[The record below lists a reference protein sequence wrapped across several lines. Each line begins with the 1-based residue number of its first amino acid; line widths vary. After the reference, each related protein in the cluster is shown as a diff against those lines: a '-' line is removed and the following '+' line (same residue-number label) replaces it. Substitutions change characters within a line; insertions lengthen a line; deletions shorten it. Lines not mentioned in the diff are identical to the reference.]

1 MIQIIL
7 THITT
12 SIFCLIIVVVFIYFF
27 RQAYKVI
34 SCKKNIENA
43 FKSDT
48 LFNFK
53 NDKYQPIC
61 DVYQQTIFIPVGISE
76 KTNIPASL
84 YFSDQAI
91 CKANK
96 LNLRMLDTA
105 AGTLVGLG
113 LIGTFLGLTLGVSG
127 FDSTNTEHIQ
137 ESIQTLLGGMGTAFF
152 TSLLGMFLSLVY
164 VFFEKRW
171 KNKFARSLFDFTE
184 KLDKKYYIDDISLMH
199 LNQKQLMSELHSN
212 MESYL
217 DNQTKKLIS
226 KLDTQLSYVTE
237 DGKKVE
243 LGNAVREILKEN
255 TEQSTALKSFSTD
268 LADSIE
274 NNLDTVLS
282 NQLQDKLVPL
292 MQNIDKTTNLVVE
305 HIDKMSEKVASPASD
320 MIEKVVDE
328 LQNSMKAIMEEF
340 KTNLSGSA
348 TKELE
353 QLASSLSTAAES
365 MADFPKNMEKISATL
380 EVTIQEVKN
389 SISEISKTSA
399 STNNSAMTQ
408 MQEQISFAVSTM
420 SNAIMEVKEV
430 MSQLSKSSEQSSQE
444 VINKLV
450 SASDNMGQSLSKM
463 LENMSSNMNE
473 TVKGITDDVNNKQTD
488 LLEMQGSTMNQAE
501 NLMTVFNHGLE
512 RMEQMNEYITGTMST
527 FQKAQGEITGSTS
540 NLQRITGDMKLATEL
555 FQKSQNDYS
564 TQVASLQ
571 NKIQSNLESVTQ
583 LLIDSGEMSDD
594 YVNKFETIKLGLSSI
609 FSQLQA
615 GLNEY
620 STTVQTSTQEYLNQY
635 SENLTTTTGALSSTI
650 DQQNQVVEM
659 LTESIDSMKKRT
671 K

>member
-1 MIQIIL
+1 MIQFL
-7 THITT
+7 LSHVTLLS
-12 SIFCLIIVVVFIYFF
+12 SI
-27 RQAYKVI
+27 VI
-34 SCKKNIENA
+34 SLVFFYFAIQLFKFTLCKKNIENA
-43 FKSDT
+43 LNSDT
-48 LFNFK
+48 LLFFK

-61 DVYQQTIFIPVGISE
+61 EAYQQTISIPVGISK
-76 KTNIPASL
+76 KTNIPASS
-84 YFSDQAI
+84 YFSDQSI
-91 CKANK
+91 CKACK
-96 LNLRMLDTA
+96 LNLRMLDTG

-113 LIGTFLGLTLGVSG
+113 LIGTFLGLTLGVSK

-137 ESIQTLLGGMGTAFF
+137 ESIQTLLGGMGTAFI

-164 VFFEKRW
+164 VFFEKRR
-171 KNKFARSLFDFTE
+171 KNKFARSLYDFTE

-217 DNQTKKLIS
+217 ENQTNKLIS
-226 KLDTQLSYVTE
+226 KLDSQLGYVTE
-237 DGKKVE
+237 DGKKVQ

-292 MQNIDKTTNLVVE
+292 MQNIDQTTNLVVE

-399 STNNSAMTQ
+399 SANNSAMTQ

-501 NLMTVFNHGLE
+501 KLMTVFNHGLE

-564 TQVASLQ
+564 SQVASLQ

-609 FSQLQA
+609 FTQLQA

-620 STTVQTSTQEYLNQY
+620 STTVQSSTQEYLNQY
-635 SENLTTTTGALSSTI
+635 SENLTTTTGALKATI
-650 DQQNQVVEM
+650 AQQNDVV
-659 LTESIDSMKKRT
+659 LLLNESIDSMKKRT